1 MAKVKRAARKSAPK
15 KAAKGRDPAQ
25 KTAAAPRTPKSTR
38 KTHASPA
45 LPAERGAV
53 PLPAPSAPSPRCFGS
68 HLSIAGGLHN
78 AVDGARRLG
87 LQTVQVFVKNQRQWV
102 APPLKPE
109 DIETWQAR
117 CASAPFGPTVAHAT
131 YLINLAS
138 GDEALRIRSRDAFAD
153 ELLRCSSLGIPYLVV
168 HPGAAGEQPVETAI
182 ANVSRSL
189 DEIFDAHPG
198 ITAMPLLETTA
209 GQGTTLG
216 RAVEEL
222 GSMIHGTR
230 CAARIG
236 VCVDTCHVF
245 AAGYDIRDR
254 SQYEDL
260 MGAADRAF
268 GLQRI
273 RCLHLN
279 DSRGECG
286 SHLDRHEHIGLGR
299 IGDEGFA
306 HVVNDPRLAAIPMIL
321 ETPKD
326 ERDDGVD
333 WDTVNVN
340 RLRGL
345 IT

>member
-1 MAKVKRAARKSAPK
+1 MRR
-15 KAAKGRDPAQ
+15 
-25 KTAAAPRTPKSTR
+25 TAAAARPPKSAR
-38 KTHASPA
+38 KTRVPA
-45 LPAERGAV
+45 APAAEHVAT
-53 PLPAPSAPSPRCFGS
+53 PLPAPSTPSPRCFGS
-68 HLSIAGGLHN
+68 HLSIAGGLYN
-78 AVDGARRLG
+78 AVDSARRLG

-102 APPLKPE
+102 APALKPE
-109 DIETWQAR
+109 DIDAWQAR

-138 GDEALRIRSRDAFAD
+138 GDEALRTRSRDAFAD

-168 HPGAAGEQPVETAI
+168 HPGAAAEQPVERAI

-189 DEIFDAHPG
+189 DEIFDANPG

-216 RAVEEL
+216 RTVEEL
-222 GSMIHGTR
+222 GRMIAGSR
-230 CAARIG
+230 FGGRIG

-245 AAGYDIRDR
+245 AAGYDIRERARYD
-254 SQYEDL
+254 DL
-260 MGAADRAF
+260 LGAADRAF
-268 GLQRI
+268 GLGRI

-299 IGDEGFA
+299 IGDDGFA
-306 HVVNDPRLAAIPMIL
+306 HVVNDPRLAAVPMIL

-345 IT
+345 IG